1 MGALEII
8 IVLTVVGFLMLAVE
22 VFVPGMVLGILGI
35 LSLVAAIGK
44 AYYEYGLATGT
55 FVLIG
60 IGVVTMVGF
69 IVWMRVF
76 PHTGIGRRIMLQK
89 SLVPGE
95 GQKDQTIRG
104 LVGQVGQAIT
114 PLRPA
119 GTVLID
125 GRRVD
130 VVAEN
135 ELIEAG
141 STVTVVHEEGMRVV
155 VRKSAGAI
163 PVVA

>member
-1 MGALEII
+1 MGALELI
-8 IVLTVVGFLMLAVE
+8 IVLTVVGFLMLAAE
-22 VFVPGMVLGILGI
+22 AFVPGMVLGILGI
-35 LSLVAAIGK
+35 LSLVVAIGK
-44 AYYEYGLATGT
+44 AYYEYGLAAGT

-60 IGVVTMVGF
+60 IGLVTMIGF
-69 IVWMRVF
+69 IAWMRVF

-119 GTVLID
+119 GTILID

-130 VVAEN
+130 VVAES

-155 VRKSAGAI
+155 VRKSTGAI